1 MGRILIRGGYVL
13 DPANG
18 REGRMD
24 VLAED
29 GRIARVAEGIEAD
42 GAEIYD
48 AEGLLVM
55 PGLVDMHVHFR
66 EPGLE
71 YKETIATGTA
81 AAARGGVTTVCP
93 MANTKPVI
101 DSPEMARRLKAII
114 DRDALVHVMM
124 IGTVTK
130 GLAGKE
136 VCDLRAMAK
145 EGVRLVSEDGKSVM
159 DSGVYAQAMEI
170 CREEDILVLAHCE
183 DINLVRGGVMHEG
196 KRSKELGLPGIT
208 SEVEDIITARDIFL
222 ARQTGARLH
231 LCHCSTAFS
240 VEMVRQAKAAGLPV
254 SAEVCPHHF
263 TLCDEDIPGDDAN
276 YKMNPPLRGREDLE
290 ALRRGLSE
298 GVMEVISTDHA
309 PHADYEKTGSMR
321 GAAFGIVGLETSFA
335 LAWSEL
341 VLTGLLTP
349 MQLVERMS
357 TTPARILKIPAG
369 TLSEGAAA
377 DITIADPNKRY
388 VIDKETFVSKGKNTP
403 FDGREVTGEIAATL
417 VDGAFVYRRECG
429 IVRGGSER

>member
-1 MGRILIRGGYVL
+1 
-13 DPANG
+13 
-18 REGRMD
+18 
-24 VLAED
+24 
-29 GRIARVAEGIEAD
+29 
-42 GAEIYD
+42 
-48 AEGLLVM
+48 
-55 PGLVDMHVHFR
+55 
-66 EPGLE
+66 
-71 YKETIATGTA
+71 
-81 AAARGGVTTVCP
+81 
-93 MANTKPVI
+93 
-101 DSPEMARRLKAII
+101 
-114 DRDALVHVMM
+114 
-124 IGTVTK
+124 
-130 GLAGKE
+130 
-136 VCDLRAMAK
+136 
-145 EGVRLVSEDGKSVM
+145 
-159 DSGVYAQAMEI
+159 
-170 CREEDILVLAHCE
+170 
-183 DINLVRGGVMHEG
+183 
-196 KRSKELGLPGIT
+196 LGLPGIT

-309 PHADYEKTGSMR
+309 PHAADEKTGSMR

-341 VLTGLLTP
+341 VLQGLLTP

-357 TTPARILKIPAG
+357 TSPARILKIPAG

>member
-1 MGRILIRGGYVL
+1 MGKILIRGGTVL
-13 DPANG
+13 DPACG
-18 REGRMD
+18 REGKYD
-24 VLAED
+24 VLVEE
-29 GRIARVAEGIEAD
+29 GKIARVAE
-42 GAEIYD
+42 EIAPEEGTEVYE
-48 AEGLLVM
+48 AEGLYVM

-101 DSPEMARRLKAII
+101 DCPEMARKLKRII
-114 DRDALVHVMM
+114 DRDALVHVMP
-124 IGTVTK
+124 IGTVTR
-130 GLAGKE
+130 GLEGKE
-136 VCDLRAMAK
+136 VCDLRAMAR
-145 EGVRLVSEDGKSVM
+145 EGVRLISEDGKSVM
-159 DSGVYAQAMEI
+159 DSGVYAKAMEI
-170 CREEDILVLAHCE
+170 CKEEDILVLAHCE

-196 KRSKELGLPGIT
+196 VRSRELGLPGIT

-263 TLCDEDIPGDDAN
+263 TLCDEDITGDDGN
-276 YKMNPPLRGREDLE
+276 FKMNPPLRSRKDLE
-290 ALRRGLSE
+290 ALRQGLSE
-298 GVMEVISTDHA
+298 GIMEVISTDHA
-309 PHADYEKTGSMR
+309 PHAAFEKEGTMHT
-321 GAAFGIVGLETSFA
+321 AAFGIVGLETSFA
-335 LAWSEL
+335 LAWTEL

-357 TTPARILKIPAG
+357 AAPARILKIDAG
-369 TLSEGAAA
+369 SLREGAPA
-377 DITIADPNKRY
+377 DITIADPAKKYR
-388 VIDKETFVSKGKNTP
+388 IDKNTFVSKGKNTP

-417 VDGAFVYRRECG
+417 VDGRFVYRRETG
-429 IVRGGSER
+429 VIGGKA